1 MAQYEVKH
9 QTDFIVVPRQDVV
22 LTQSGTE
29 HRVYIKV
36 RSLAALDKII
46 EQCMNLKEIMSE
58 SSKDLYLRECMLEE
72 MKDA

>member
-1 MAQYEVKH
+1 MGQYEVKH
-9 QTDFIVVPRQDVV
+9 QTDFIVVPRADVV

-36 RSLAALDKII
+36 RSLAALDRII
-46 EQCMNLKEIMSE
+46 EQCTNI
-58 SSKDLYLRECMLEE
+58 RECMLEE

>member
-1 MAQYEVKH
+1 MAQYKVKH

-36 RSLAALDKII
+36 RNLEALDKII
-46 EQCMNLKEIMSE
+46 AQCTS
-58 SSKDLYLRECMLEE
+58 LRECMLEE
-72 MKDA
+72 MKN

>member
-1 MAQYEVKH
+1 MAQYKVKH

-36 RSLAALDKII
+36 RNLEALDKII
-46 EQCMNLKEIMSE
+46 AQCMNLKEIMSE
-58 SSKDLYLRECMLEE
+58 SSED
-72 MKDA
+72 